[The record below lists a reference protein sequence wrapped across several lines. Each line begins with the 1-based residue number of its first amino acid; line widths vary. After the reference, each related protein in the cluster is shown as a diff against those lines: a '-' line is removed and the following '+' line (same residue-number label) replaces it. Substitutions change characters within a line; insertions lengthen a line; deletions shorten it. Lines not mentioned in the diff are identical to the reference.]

1 MTSYMQYDKSSKTNE
16 WNKREALEYLKTL
29 CWKEF
34 LPKFKS
40 RRDNGIRMTWQEKFW
55 KTN

>member
-1 MTSYMQYDKSSKTNE
+1 MQYDKSSKTNE

-40 RRDNGIRMTWQEKFW
+40 RRDNGIRMTWQEKF
-55 KTN
+55 